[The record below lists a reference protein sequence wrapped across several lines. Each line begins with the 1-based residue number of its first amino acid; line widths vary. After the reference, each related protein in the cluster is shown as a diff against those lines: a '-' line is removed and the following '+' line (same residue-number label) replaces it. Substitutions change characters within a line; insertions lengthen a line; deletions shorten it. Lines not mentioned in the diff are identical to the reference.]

1 VLLDDFGSGF
11 TSFDYL
17 RQMPVDGLKID
28 MAYTARLADDPLNQT
43 IVESICRI
51 GKALGLE
58 IIAEGVEQTST
69 LDTLRRLGADFAQ
82 GHLFHVATPL
92 DALLTA

>member
-58 IIAEGVEQTST
+58 IIAEGVEHAST

-82 GHLFHVATPL
+82 GHLFHAAAPL
-92 DALLTA
+92 DTLLNA